1 MKTLFCVTVLEYDQE
16 CDGYGTIN
24 PDLYHFEVE
33 DDGSGEV
40 EQVIYERVE
49 QMLED
54 EGYDLENY
62 SISVNKVSE
71 IIKL

>member
-1 MKTLFCVTVLEYDQE
+1 MKTLFCVAVLEYDQE

-24 PDLYHFEVE
+24 PDLYHFECD
-33 DDGSGEV
+33 DDGSGGV
-40 EQVIYERVE
+40 ESVIYEKVE
-49 QMLED
+49 KMLED
-54 EGYDLENY
+54 EGYDLDNY

>member
-1 MKTLFCVTVLEYDQE
+1 MKSIFCVAVLEYDQE
-16 CDGYGTIN
+16 CDGYGAIN

-49 QMLED
+49 QILED

>member
-1 MKTLFCVTVLEYDQE
+1 MKTLFCVAVLEYDQG